1 MASEARLLRADP
13 GVRVACSGASAARA
27 RGLAAEL
34 VDGGCDA
41 LVSFGLAG
49 GLDPRL
55 ASGALC
61 VPEAVLL
68 PSGRRVA
75 VDPSWRKR
83 LLEHTSEASGCA
95 LLAGRDEPV
104 GSPEEKAELFA
115 RSGAG
120 AIDMESHAVAELA
133 EARRVPFLVI
143 RAIADPA
150 ERRLPAWLS
159 AVIGADGRPMP
170 RPLLSGLAA
179 HPGDLAALL
188 RLGGDARRAL
198 NALSRV
204 AALAGPLLAFR
215 A

>member
-1 MASEARLLRADP
+1 M
-13 GVRVACSGASAARA
+13 G
-27 RGLAAEL
+27 
-34 VDGGCDA
+34 

-61 VPEAVLL
+61 VPEAVLV

-75 VDPSWRKR
+75 VDPSWRAR

-95 LLAGRDEPV
+95 LLVGRNEPA

-120 AIDMESHAVAELA
+120 AIDMESHAVAEVA
-133 EARRVPFLVI
+133 AAQNIPFLVI

-150 ERRLPAWLS
+150 ARRLPAWLS
-159 AVIGADGRPMP
+159 AVISANGRPMP
-170 RPLLSGLAA
+170 RPLLAGLAA

-198 NALSRV
+198 KALRRV
-204 AALAGPLLAFR
+204 AAGAGPLLAFDG
-215 A
+215 